1 MDEQKFKEKLTPEQY
16 RVMREKGT
24 ETPFTGKFWDAED
37 EGSYACAACGN
48 ELFSSEDKLDSESG
62 WPEFKTPLDEKNI
75 EVKGNEISCSEC
87 GSHLGNVVGE
97 GKEKHYRLNSVAME
111 FEEPEEEEEEEE
123 EDDEKQEASSKGQG
137 NKLKSLM
144 KNAGLLVGGSVIGA
158 GVVGAALFFSQPSF
172 MCEAPVL
179 NTPPAP
185 QSAPEQTAPTPSA
198 SPSIKS
204 PRSPKG
210 VLGEHINSAPP
221 TAPSI
226 APLSP
231 DEGAGQESEAPATE
245 PVGATEPSE
254 PLPQTQTNPYP
265 PTNGAAPD
273 AIQPDPS
280 GFPKEESAAVSRE
293 KTP

>member
-1 MDEQKFKEKLTPEQY
+1 MDEQKLKEKLTPEQY

-144 KNAGLLVGGSVIGA
+144 KNTGLLVGGSVIGA

-179 NTPPAP
+179 NTPPVP
-185 QSAPEQTAPTPSA
+185 QSAPEQTAPTPSEFQ
-198 SPSIKS
+198 SIKS

-221 TAPSI
+221 A
-226 APLSP
+226 LSTSP
-231 DEGAGQESEAPATE
+231 VEAPAPETVVVSE
-245 PVGATEPSE
+245 PEPPSE

-273 AIQPDPS
+273 AQIPDPS
-280 GFPKEESAAVSRE
+280 GMPREESAAVSRE